1 MPAFEF
7 LILLLVAL
15 FYIFP
20 FWLLLRTVRAI
31 ERIAD
36 KIEKSQTTKAPENR
50 AKLICS
56 IAVCYYCPFEQTG
69 HSKQL
74 LIPHPSL

>member
-20 FWLLLRTVRAI
+20 FWLLLRAVRAI
-31 ERIAD
+31 EKIAA
-36 KIEKSQTTKAPENR
+36 KIEKIPDNED
-50 AKLICS
+50 
-56 IAVCYYCPFEQTG
+56 TG
-69 HSKQL
+69 G
-74 LIPHPSL
+74 